1 LEILNRRLTDAENA
15 HEASD
20 THGKNVS
27 KAKL

>member
-1 LEILNRRLTDAENA
+1 LEILNRQLTAVEKA

-27 KAKL
+27 NAKL